1 MAPSTQTLPLPSDMG
16 TIKNAQTSPKV
27 GDEFVFGF
35 IPKLRHLLPMHHGI
49 PGFHYLQVSKD
60 NIWRAEQDGWE
71 RVDNSVMYVISG
83 PKGDAYMILY
93 TRGRSIPGQP
103 ISSGRQIELVD
114 NDVYSITGLEN
125 TSSRQTEDS
134 KPEDEKSSGGS

>member
-1 MAPSTQTLPLPSDMG
+1 MDANTEVMPLPKDMG
-16 TIKNAQTSPKV
+16 TIKPAQTSPKP

-35 IPKLRHLLPMHHGI
+35 IPKLRHLLPVHHGI

-114 NDVYSITGLEN
+114 NDVYEITGLEN
-125 TSSRQTEDS
+125 ISSKGTKDT
-134 KPEDEKSSGGS
+134 KVEKKNKG